1 MKAGLSVGFSRD
13 TLESTNSGGSKDD
26 RLQVLVKATRL
37 LLDKRGWLDEEDL
50 ERFQERELS
59 PAALYEINALI
70 GLKTISN
77 FENPVAQTDVDPE
90 LQVD

>member
-1 MKAGLSVGFSRD
+1 MG
-13 TLESTNSGGSKDD
+13 NSKDD

-37 LLDKRGWLDEEDL
+37 LLDKRGRLDEEEL
-50 ERFQERELS
+50 ERFQERRLS

-77 FENPVAQTDVDPE
+77 YVNPMAQTDVDPE